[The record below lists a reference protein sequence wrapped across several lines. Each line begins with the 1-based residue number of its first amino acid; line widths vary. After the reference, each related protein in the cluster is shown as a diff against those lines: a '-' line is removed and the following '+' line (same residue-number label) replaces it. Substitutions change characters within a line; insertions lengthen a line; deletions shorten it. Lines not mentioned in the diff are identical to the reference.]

1 MKYKMA
7 LCQIK
12 GSFQKEKSIGKAQAF
27 IKEASEKAEVVALP
41 EMWNCPYGN
50 KYFKEY
56 AEEENGRTV
65 LFMSKAAAQNDIYLI
80 GGTIPEMEEGKIYN
94 TSFCFDTRGNLIAKH
109 RKIHLFDVDIED
121 GIRFMES
128 ETLSAGD
135 SVTVM
140 ETEYGGIG
148 IAVCYDVRF
157 PEWSRA
163 AALEGATLLIIPGA
177 FNMTSGPA
185 FWELMMRT
193 RAIDNQVYVAAASP
207 ARNLSSSYHA
217 WGHSMIVN
225 PWGGIMA
232 EAGSGEEIIVAT
244 SYSYTELTVPEAL
257 APPKTST
264 VFAGLKTALC
274 SVINKG

>member
-1 MKYKMA
+1 MKYRMA

-12 GSFQKEKSIGKAQAF
+12 GSFQKEKNIEKADIF

-65 LFMSKAAAQNDIYLI
+65 LFMSKAAAQNGVYLI
-80 GGTIPEMEEGKIYN
+80 GGTIPEVEDGKIYN
-94 TSFCFDTRGNLIAKH
+94 TSFCFDKRGDLIAKH
-109 RKIHLFDVDIED
+109 RKIHLFDVDIEG

-128 ETLSAGD
+128 DTLTAGD

-157 PEWSRA
+157 PELFIDMAKKGAKAVVLPAAFSKKTGEAHWDITMKARA
-163 AALEGATLLIIPGA
+163 VDSQIYMAA
-177 FNMTSGPA
+177 
-185 FWELMMRT
+185 
-193 RAIDNQVYVAAASP
+193 VSP
-207 ARNLSSSYHA
+207 ARDEKGPYICY
-217 WGHSMIVN
+217 GHSKIID
-225 PWGGIMA
+225 PWGKEIAAAKIKEAVITA
-232 EAGSGEEIIVAT
+232 EIDTEYADDIRRQLPLLKHRKEEL
-244 SYSYTELTVPEAL
+244 Y
-257 APPKTST
+257 
-264 VFAGLKTALC
+264 
-274 SVINKG
+274 